1 MSDPKS
7 KLETL
12 TFEQA
17 LGELEAIVEQL
28 ERGNVSLDTAIDAY
42 ARGMSL
48 KAHCQA
54 RLEEARLVLP
64 AEPPHAAGRVWS
76 CGGAAGAAH
85 GGVARAPR

>member
-7 KLETL
+7 ILETL

-28 ERGNVSLDTAIDAY
+28 ERGDVSLDTAIDAY

-54 RLEEARLVLP
+54 RLEEARL
-64 AEPPHAAGRVWS
+64 RVEKIKVPS
-76 CGGAAGAAH
+76 GDVTSVTVGPFDP
-85 GGVARAPR
+85 VEM

>member
-7 KLETL
+7 TLETL

-17 LGELEAIVEQL
+17 LSELEAIVEQL
-28 ERGNVSLDTAIDAY
+28 ERGDVSLDTAIDAY

-54 RLEEARLVLP
+54 RLEEARLRVEKIKVPSGDATSPTAAPIDP
-64 AEPPHAAGRVWS
+64 AEM
-76 CGGAAGAAH
+76 
-85 GGVARAPR
+85 

>member
-7 KLETL
+7 TLETL

-17 LGELEAIVEQL
+17 LGELEVIVEQL
-28 ERGNVSLDTAIDAY
+28 ERGDVSLDTAIDAY

-54 RLEEARLVLP
+54 RLEEARLRVEKIKVPSGDAKSATAVPFDP
-64 AEPPHAAGRVWS
+64 AEM
-76 CGGAAGAAH
+76 
-85 GGVARAPR
+85 

>member
-7 KLETL
+7 ILETL

-28 ERGNVSLDTAIDAY
+28 ERGDVSLDTAIDAY

-48 KAHCQA
+48 KAHCKA
-54 RLEEARLVLP
+54 RLEEARLRVEKIKVPSGDATSPTAAPFDP
-64 AEPPHAAGRVWS
+64 AEM
-76 CGGAAGAAH
+76 
-85 GGVARAPR
+85 

>member
-7 KLETL
+7 TLETL

-17 LGELEAIVEQL
+17 LGELEVIVEQL
-28 ERGNVSLDTAIDAY
+28 ERGDVSLDTAIDAY

-54 RLEEARLVLP
+54 RLEEARLRVEKIKVPSGDAMSPTAAPFDP
-64 AEPPHAAGRVWS
+64 AEM
-76 CGGAAGAAH
+76 
-85 GGVARAPR
+85 

>member
-7 KLETL
+7 TLETL

-17 LGELEAIVEQL
+17 LSELEAIVEQL
-28 ERGNVSLDTAIDAY
+28 ERGDVSLDTAIDAY

-54 RLEEARLVLP
+54 RLEEARLRVEKIKVPSGDATSPTAAPFDP
-64 AEPPHAAGRVWS
+64 AEM
-76 CGGAAGAAH
+76 
-85 GGVARAPR
+85 

>member
-7 KLETL
+7 ILETL

-28 ERGNVSLDTAIDAY
+28 ERGDVSLDTAIDAY

-48 KAHCQA
+48 KAHSQA
-54 RLEEARLVLP
+54 RLEEARLRVEKIKVPSGDATSPTAAPFDP
-64 AEPPHAAGRVWS
+64 AEM
-76 CGGAAGAAH
+76 
-85 GGVARAPR
+85 